1 MTEEK
6 TMRVSQVA
14 LMTGLR
20 ARTIQEL
27 ADAGDIKCVRVGPG
41 KHRRFQVAEIKV
53 YCRRVGLRW
62 RHVDV

>member
-14 LMTGLR
+14 KMTGLR
-20 ARTIQEL
+20 VQTIKDL
-27 ADAGDIKCVRVGPG
+27 ADAGDIKCVRIGPG
-41 KHRRFQVAEIKV
+41 RHRRFQVAEIKV

-62 RHVDV
+62 RPM